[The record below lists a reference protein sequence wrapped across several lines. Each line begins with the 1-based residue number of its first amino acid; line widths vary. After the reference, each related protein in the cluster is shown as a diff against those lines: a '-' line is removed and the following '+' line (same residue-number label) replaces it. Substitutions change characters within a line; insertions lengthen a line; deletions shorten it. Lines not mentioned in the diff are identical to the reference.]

1 MSRSLVFSEQFTES
15 APSVAD
21 ALREHRE
28 DRSALLASLTTSLQ
42 SEPRVKAVW
51 FHGSFGR
58 GEADDFSDLDL
69 WVSVA
74 NEHATDASIFLS
86 GHAALAA
93 NFIGAKRTFQIAPP
107 SGGFFTTRQEGRRAY
122 LGIDWSWQP
131 QNALT
136 LPADVK
142 LLFKRMEPET
152 SSPVLSLPTVVFGK
166 DISESPIEGGLFFA
180 WLMVGVA
187 AKWLVRDLQSDM
199 ALMLYPRPALEY
211 AIAELG
217 RHDLLPID
225 WSVPDAPLDKIAR
238 LRGLAQ
244 IVARTVEAARM
255 EGYSFPP
262 RYLPCLFQYLDLV
275 ESVLGNRV

>member
-1 MSRSLVFSEQFTES
+1 ML
-15 APSVAD
+15 
-21 ALREHRE
+21 EHRE
-28 DRSALLASLTTSLQ
+28 DRSDLLVSLTTSLQ
-42 SEPRVKAVW
+42 SDTRILAVW

-58 GEADDFSDLDL
+58 DEADDFSDLDL

-74 NEHATDASIFLS
+74 DEYAAEASAFLS
-86 GHAALAA
+86 GHAALAP

-107 SGGFFTTRQEGRRAY
+107 SGGFFTTRQEGRRTY
-122 LGIDWSWQP
+122 LGVDWSWQP
-131 QNALT
+131 RSALT
-136 LPADVK
+136 LPADVR
-142 LLFKRMEPET
+142 LLFRRTEQE
-152 SSPVLSLPTVVFGK
+152 SPSPLLSLPTVEFGR
-166 DISESPIEGGLFFA
+166 DIAESPIEGGLFFA

-217 RHDLLPID
+217 RQDLLPID

-244 IVARTVEAARM
+244 IVAQTVEAARTQ
-255 EGYSFPP
+255 GYSFPP

-275 ESVLGNRV
+275 ERVLDSRI